1 MVLIYTHTI
10 TPRLTYI
17 FKVIL
22 ELLNGLEI
30 KFTDS
35 KQDLLE
41 YTGYRIAYGEEIN
54 SVLSY
59 PAHSILFDKGIKP
72 YDLDNS
78 ANNKILGINDPFASA
93 FYILSRYE
101 EYLPFDKDRFGR
113 FEADQS
119 ILYKKGLLQEPFVQV
134 IAERIVGDLKR
145 FYPEIK
151 CRKKSYSPKVL
162 IDIDQ
167 AYSYLG
173 KGKIWSTYISFKN
186 IVKADLKA
194 LKLQK
199 RVRRGSEKDP
209 YDGYDFLKK
218 QQQLSGLDFL
228 YFIHC
233 GDRGRY
239 DHTIPVIKPEIR
251 SLIKQISSYAKT
263 GIHPSFYSNEVSG
276 LFEKELKRLK
286 EIIGKKVLYSRQH
299 YLRLEMPVSY
309 HKLAEAGIKEDY
321 SMGYSTEDGFRA
333 GICVPFHWYDLS
345 NEKETNLVVYPVC
358 FMEGI
363 YGEVK
368 ELSAQESWIRM
379 EKMIDT
385 VNRFHG
391 KPVVAWHN
399 HTVTDHGIW
408 KGWQDVFTRMIKKLS
423 GI

>member
-1 MVLIYTHTI
+1 MVLIYAQTI

-17 FKVIL
+17 FKVML

-30 KFTDS
+30 RFTES
-35 KQDLLE
+35 KKEFLE
-41 YTGYRIAYGEEIN
+41 YSGFRISYGEEIV
-54 SVLSY
+54 SALSY
-59 PAHSILFDKGIKP
+59 SAHSLLFDKGIKP
-72 YDLDNS
+72 YEPDKNS
-78 ANNKILGINDPFASA
+78 NDKIFSIDDPFAAA
-93 FYILSRYE
+93 FYIISRYE
-101 EYLPFDKDRFGR
+101 EYLPFQKDRFGR

-119 ILYKKGLLQEPFVQV
+119 ILYTKGLLQVPFVQ
-134 IAERIVGDLKR
+134 ILAERIANDLKKV
-145 FYPEIK
+145 YPEISFT
-151 CRKKSYSPKVL
+151 KKSYSPKVL

-173 KGKIWSTYISFKN
+173 KGKFWSTYILFKN
-186 IVKADLKA
+186 IVRADFNSLR
-194 LKLQK
+194 LQN
-199 RVRRGSEKDP
+199 RVRRGAEKDP

-218 QQQLSGLDFL
+218 QQQKSGLDFL

-233 GDRGRY
+233 GDRGKY
-239 DHTIPVIKPEIR
+239 DRTLPVIKPEIR

-263 GIHPSFYSNEVSG
+263 GIHPSFYSNEVNG
-276 LFEKELKRLK
+276 LFEMEIKRLK
-286 EIIGKKVLYSRQH
+286 EIIGKKISYSRQH

-309 HKLAEAGIKEDY
+309 HKLIDAGIKEDY

-333 GICVPFHWYDLS
+333 GICVPYHWYDLA
-345 NEKETNLVVYPVC
+345 NEKETNLMIYPVC

-368 ELSAQESWIRM
+368 ELSAEEAWDRM

-385 VNRFHG
+385 VKKFNG

-408 KGWQDVFTRMIKKLS
+408 MGWKEVFSRMIKKLS
-423 GI
+423 VI

>member
-1 MVLIYTHTI
+1 MVLIYAHTI
-10 TPRLTYI
+10 TSRLTYI
-17 FKVIL
+17 FKVLL

-30 KFTDS
+30 KFTVSHKEFLD
-35 KQDLLE
+35 
-41 YTGYRIAYGEEIN
+41 YAGPRISYGQELA
-54 SVLSY
+54 SVVSY
-59 PAHSILFDKGIKP
+59 PAHTLLFDKEIKQ
-72 YDLDNS
+72 YDLDKTS
-78 ANNKILGINDPFASA
+78 SLKIFDIDDPFASA

-101 EYLPFDKDRFGR
+101 EYLPFEKDKFGR

-119 ILYKKGLLQEPFVQV
+119 ILFKKGLLQIPYVQI
-134 IAERIVGDLKR
+134 IAERIAGDLKSI
-145 FYPEIK
+145 YPEIK
-151 CRKKSYSPKVL
+151 ISKKSYSAKVL

-173 KGKIWSTYISFKN
+173 KGKVWSTYISFKN
-186 IVKADLKA
+186 ILRADLKS
-194 LKLQK
+194 LRLQK

-233 GDRGRY
+233 GDRSRY
-239 DHTIPVIKPEIR
+239 DRTIPVIKPEIR
-251 SLIKQISSYAKT
+251 SLIKHISSYAKT
-263 GIHPSFYSNEVSG
+263 GIHPSFYSNEVTG
-276 LFEKELKRLK
+276 LFEKELKRLR
-286 EIIGKKVLYSRQH
+286 EIIGKKVMQSRQH
-299 YLRLEMPVSY
+299 YLRLELPVSY
-309 HKLAEAGIKEDY
+309 HKLIDAGIKEDY

-345 NEKETNLVVYPVC
+345 KEKETSLVVYPVC

-368 ELSAQESWIRM
+368 ELSAEESWKRM

-385 VNRFHG
+385 VKKYHG
-391 KPVVAWHN
+391 KPIVAWHN
-399 HTVTDHGIW
+399 HTVTDHGEW
-408 KGWQDVFTRMIKKLS
+408 KGWQEVFTKMIKKLS

>member
-1 MVLIYTHTI
+1 MVLIYAHTI
-10 TPRLTYI
+10 TPRITYI
-17 FKVIL
+17 FKVLL
-22 ELLNGLEI
+22 ELLNGLETR
-30 KFTDS
+30 FTDS
-35 KQDLLE
+35 KQEFLE
-41 YTGYRIAYGEEIN
+41 FQGALISYGEEIP
-54 SVLSY
+54 STLFY
-59 PAHSILFDKGIKP
+59 PAHSLLFDTGIKA
-72 YDLDNS
+72 YHLDPTS
-78 ANNKILGINDPFASA
+78 SDKIFDTEDPFASA
-93 FYILSRYE
+93 FFILSRYE
-101 EYLPFDKDRFGR
+101 EYLPFEKDKFGR

-119 ILYKKGLLQEPFVQV
+119 ILFKKGLLQVPYVQV
-134 IAERIVGDLKR
+134 IAERIAEDLKKA
-145 FYPEIK
+145 YPDIK
-151 CRKKSYSPKVL
+151 CTKRSYSPKVL

-173 KGKIWSTYISFKN
+173 KGKVWSTYISFKN
-186 IVKADLKA
+186 ILRADLKS
-194 LKLQK
+194 LRLQK

-239 DHTIPVIKPEIR
+239 DRTIPVIKPEIR

-263 GIHPSFYSNEVSG
+263 GIHPSFYSNEVTG
-276 LFEKELKRLK
+276 LFEKELKRLR
-286 EIIGKKVLYSRQH
+286 EIIGKKVLQSRQH

-309 HKLAEAGIKEDY
+309 HKLIEAGIKEDY

-345 NEKETNLVVYPVC
+345 KEKETNLVVYPVC

-368 ELSAQESWIRM
+368 QLSASEAWIRM
-379 EKMIDT
+379 EKIIDT
-385 VNRFHG
+385 VRRFHG

-399 HTVTDHGIW
+399 HTVTDHGEW
-408 KGWQDVFTRMIKKLS
+408 KGWQEVFVKMIQKLS